1 MVEGLVTYQVG
12 LPVPT
17 VAFGVTAWIAWTSND
32 EREAAALVVV
42 PGAQCLWAAS
52 TLTGSLLAGT
62 ELAVVA
68 GVPTGTAGRSRRV
81 TRTALT
87 LASGG
92 SSAKKRRR

>member
-68 GVPTGTAGRSRRV
+68 GVADRHGWTVTASDANGAGARIDV
-81 TRTALT
+81 VF
-87 LASGG
+87 G
-92 SSAKKRRR
+92 KKR